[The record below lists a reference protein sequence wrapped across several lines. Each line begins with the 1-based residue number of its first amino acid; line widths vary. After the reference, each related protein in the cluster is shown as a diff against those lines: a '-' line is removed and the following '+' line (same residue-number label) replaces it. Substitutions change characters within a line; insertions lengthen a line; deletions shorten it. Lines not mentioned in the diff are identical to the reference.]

1 MPAQTSPARRLRR
14 WTAGAALIVFPAL
27 LVPQALIDP
36 TGTGTGADMV
46 RAASESRG
54 TLIASALLLM
64 VSALLM
70 IPAVTAVLHQARDRG
85 AAVGNVG
92 ATLAVLGG
100 LGHFAIA
107 MFYLISLPLDG
118 GDPALM
124 VAYVDRLNETAAIGA
139 VVFPLILCFGLGV
152 AVLPWAAWR
161 AGAVHVWVPALA
173 TTAAVTHFLLP
184 EGIAFA
190 AEVQLT
196 ALTVAYAVL
205 GLRVL
210 RMTDGEWDGARS
222 APHGEV
228 AVPA

>member
-161 AGAVHVWVPALA
+161 AGAVPVWVPALA